1 MESDSIQYGTTTI
14 PYSISYSSRRKNVA
28 IAVYP
33 TKEVEIRVP
42 SRTNPEVIKKLM
54 QNKAHWVVKNIEWF
68 NQFQYVSA
76 KKEYVNGET
85 FLYLGRQYRLKII
98 KSRDDV
104 VAKLRGRYFEVSV
117 PANILENE
125 KIEMVKEALFSWYKA
140 HTEDVILEVVKK
152 YSKKLGV
159 QTPDVKV
166 KYQLKRWGS
175 CTRSDVLNINLQIA
189 MAPMSQI
196 EYVVAHELCHLKYK
210 NHSSDF
216 WQSLRVI
223 MPDYEMRKD
232 NLRKEGWRYSL

>member
-1 MESDSIQYGTTTI
+1 MDSDSIQYGTTTI
-14 PYSISYSSRRKNVA
+14 PYSISYSSRRKNAA

-42 SRTNPEVIKKLM
+42 SKTKPEAIRRLM
-54 QNKAHWVVKNIEWF
+54 QNKAHWVIKNIEWF

-76 KKEYVNGET
+76 EKEYVNGET

-98 KSRDDV
+98 KSQDRPI
-104 VAKLRGRYFEVSV
+104 ARLRGRYFEVSV
-117 PANILENE
+117 PANIFE
-125 KIEMVKEALFSWYKA
+125 KKKTELVKEALFSWYKTHA
-140 HTEDVILEVVKK
+140 EEIILEVAIK

-175 CTRSDVLNINLQIA
+175 CTRSNVLNINLQIA

-210 NHSSDF
+210 NHSYDF
-216 WQSLRVI
+216 WQLLRII
-223 MPDYEMRKD
+223 MPDYELRKE
-232 NLRKEGWRYSL
+232 NLRKEGWRYIL